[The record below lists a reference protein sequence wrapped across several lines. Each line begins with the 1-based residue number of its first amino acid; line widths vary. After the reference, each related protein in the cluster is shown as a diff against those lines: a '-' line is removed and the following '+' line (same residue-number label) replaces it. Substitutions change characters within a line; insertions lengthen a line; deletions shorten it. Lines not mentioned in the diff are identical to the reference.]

1 MTDQAKA
8 RAIKEIREAI
18 ANYEIT
24 KVRLA
29 GLAGC
34 HPDTVRRM
42 VKGVPGSRGIRAST
56 LQTLIKALRAHR
68 TKMAAASRVKPG
80 KGNGGSRHMRTRK
93 DGELPPAV
101 GFPVEAW
108 EREDVQPTAAELAA
122 ELPEVKALPC
132 PIPPSSAERKVT
144 RDEAKA
150 NRKAS
155 GNLGKAAYWE
165 KMFKEEK
172 ERGKENY
179 AKGREAEQLI
189 KASAR
194 VEKVA
199 IRTELDAALLEL
211 EEAEQ
216 LITMGTRRAGRA
228 KAAIVRALSKLG
240 A

>member
-24 KVRLA
+24 KVQLA
-29 GLAGC
+29 ELADC

-56 LQTLIKALRAHR
+56 LQTLIKALGAHR

-80 KGNGGSRHMRTRK
+80 TGNGGSRHMRTRK

-108 EREDVQPTAAELAA
+108 EREDVQPTKAERAA
-122 ELPEVKALPC
+122 ELPHA
-132 PIPPSSAERKVT
+132 A
-144 RDEAKA
+144 
-150 NRKAS
+150 RKAMVDTIS
-155 GNLGKAAYWE
+155 THQESLRKAAV
-165 KMFKEEK
+165 
-172 ERGKENY
+172 
-179 AKGREAEQLI
+179 
-189 KASAR
+189 ASR
-194 VEKVA
+194 A

>member
-122 ELPEVKALPC
+122 ELPEVK
-132 PIPPSSAERKVT
+132 KVT
-144 RDEAKA
+144 RDEAEA
-150 NRKAS
+150 NR
-155 GNLGKAAYWE
+155 KAAYWE

-172 ERGKENY
+172 ERGKKNY
-179 AKGREAEQLI
+179 AKGREAESRAKV
-189 KASAR
+189 KAGAR
-194 VEKVA
+194 VEKVV

-240 A
+240 R

>member
-24 KVRLA
+24 KVQLA
-29 GLAGC
+29 ELAGC

-42 VKGVPGSRGIRAST
+42 VKGAGSRGIKAAT
-56 LQTLIKALRAHR
+56 LQTLTKALEAHR

-80 KGNGGSRHMRTRK
+80 KGNGGSRHMRTQK

-122 ELPEVKALPC
+122 ELPEVK
-132 PIPPSSAERKVT
+132 KVT
-144 RDEAKA
+144 RDEAEA
-150 NRKAS
+150 NR
-155 GNLGKAAYWE
+155 KAAYWE

-172 ERGKENY
+172 ERGKKNY
-179 AKGREAEQLI
+179 AKGREAESRAKVTSQLI
-189 KASAR
+189 KAGAR
-194 VEKVA
+194 VEKVV

-240 A
+240 R

>member
-108 EREDVQPTAAELAA
+108 EREDVQPTAAELPRVEPKWAA
-122 ELPEVKALPC
+122 RALAARDDLIEKQVKELADLQ
-132 PIPPSSAERKVT
+132 AERKKEKAHLVKMAQRSEQEAGLVKAYQT
-144 RDEAKA
+144 SIKKQDQAKA
-150 NRKAS
+150 
-155 GNLGKAAYWE
+155 LTH
-165 KMFKEEK
+165 
-172 ERGKENY
+172 
-179 AKGREAEQLI
+179 
-189 KASAR
+189 
-194 VEKVA
+194 
-199 IRTELDAALLEL
+199 TELDAALLEL

-240 A
+240 R

>member
-24 KVRLA
+24 KVQLA
-29 GLAGC
+29 ELADC

-56 LQTLIKALRAHR
+56 LQALIKALGTHR

-93 DGELPPAV
+93 DGELPPE
-101 GFPVEAW
+101 PLEAHSW
-108 EREDVQPTAAELAA
+108 PDVAPQPTKAERAA
-122 ELPEVKALPC
+122 ELPRVEPKWAARALAARDDLIEKQVKELADLQ
-132 PIPPSSAERKVT
+132 AERKKEKAHLVKMAQRSEQEAGLVKAYQT
-144 RDEAKA
+144 SIKKQDQAKA
-150 NRKAS
+150 
-155 GNLGKAAYWE
+155 LTH
-165 KMFKEEK
+165 
-172 ERGKENY
+172 
-179 AKGREAEQLI
+179 
-189 KASAR
+189 
-194 VEKVA
+194 
-199 IRTELDAALLEL
+199 TELDAALLEL

-240 A
+240 AAP